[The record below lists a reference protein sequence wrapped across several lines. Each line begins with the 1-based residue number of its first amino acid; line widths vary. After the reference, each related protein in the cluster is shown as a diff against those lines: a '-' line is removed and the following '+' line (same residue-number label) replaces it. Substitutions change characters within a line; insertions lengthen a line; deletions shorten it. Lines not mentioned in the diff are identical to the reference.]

1 MKGCVVMV
9 SCSEQIKTL
18 SQILK
23 EEIEE
28 FDKLS
33 KDEAKKKAQED
44 LKEIGF
50 LDDQGERNRTI
61 YRIKTGM
68 YSKKMSMVIGFHG
81 CDISVRDAV
90 ILLLGI

>member
-1 MKGCVVMV
+1 MVGCKPAKQYVLLIL
-9 SCSEQIKTL
+9 QLFGKTIL

-50 LDDQGERNRTI
+50 LDDQGNVTEPYIALRQECTARNHENKD
-61 YRIKTGM
+61 YPM
-68 YSKKMSMVIGFHG
+68 P
-81 CDISVRDAV
+81 
-90 ILLLGI
+90 

>member
-9 SCSEQIKTL
+9 SCSEQIKIL

-33 KDEAKKKAQED
+33 KDEAKRKRKK
-44 LKEIGF
+44 
-50 LDDQGERNRTI
+50 T
-61 YRIKTGM
+61 
-68 YSKKMSMVIGFHG
+68 
-81 CDISVRDAV
+81 
-90 ILLLGI
+90 

>member
-9 SCSEQIKTL
+9 SCSEQIKIL

-28 FDKLS
+28 FDKFS

-50 LDDQGERNRTI
+50 LYDQGNVTEPYIALRQECTAR
-61 YRIKTGM
+61 K
-68 YSKKMSMVIGFHG
+68 
-81 CDISVRDAV
+81 CQW
-90 ILLLGI
+90 

>member
-9 SCSEQIKTL
+9 SCSEQIKIL

-50 LDDQGERNRTI
+50 LDDQGNVTEQYIALRQECTAR
-61 YRIKTGM
+61 K
-68 YSKKMSMVIGFHG
+68 
-81 CDISVRDAV
+81 CQW
-90 ILLLGI
+90 